1 MTKIGEPQWTLGY
14 AGLGDKLVDQTKCAE
29 FEATVRKHL
38 DAEYA
43 RNKEIADQVK
53 ALEGICVMAIAACAD
68 HSPLLGR
75 MLQAKA
81 EAVFGR
87 ELK

>member
-1 MTKIGEPQWTLGY
+1 MISNIDRSKY
-14 AGLGDKLVDQTKCAE
+14 AE

-53 ALEGICVMAIAACAD
+53 ALEDICAMAIVVCMD
-68 HSPLLGR
+68 HSPALGR
-75 MLQAKA
+75 MLQVKA
-81 EAVFGR
+81 RSVFGR
-87 ELK
+87 ELT